1 VVERRPIDGR
11 VVSVLDARRLLERA
25 AETIE
30 RSVLRTELAEGGE
43 A

>member
-1 VVERRPIDGR
+1 

-30 RSVLRTELAEGGE
+30 KSVLGAEWGEGGE